1 MGKIV
6 QCSFFNFTIKLIAVI
21 FYIIMGL
28 KYEKFVDNSRDR
40 DRDRD
45 RDRIYSFINV
55 TYLTRNC

>member
-28 KYEKFVDNSRDR
+28 KYETFVDNSRDR

-45 RDRIYSFINV
+45 RDHDRI
-55 TYLTRNC
+55 